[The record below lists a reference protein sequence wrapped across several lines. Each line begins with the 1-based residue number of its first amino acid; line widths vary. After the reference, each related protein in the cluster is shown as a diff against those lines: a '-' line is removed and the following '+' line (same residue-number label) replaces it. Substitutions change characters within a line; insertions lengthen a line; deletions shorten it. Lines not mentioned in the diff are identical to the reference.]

1 MTAIIIKAYS
11 LTTEF
16 DNYIGKIYKTSEIVD
31 TCELIIIDSLHWG

>member
-16 DNYIGKIYKTSEIVD
+16 DNYIVKSYKTSEIVD
-31 TCELIIIDSLHWG
+31 ACELTIIDSLYWG